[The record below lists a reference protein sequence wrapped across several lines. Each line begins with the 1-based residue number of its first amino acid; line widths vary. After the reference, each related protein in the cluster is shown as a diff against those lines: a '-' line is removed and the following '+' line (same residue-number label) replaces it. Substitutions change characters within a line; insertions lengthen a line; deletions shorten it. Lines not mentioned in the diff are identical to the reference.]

1 MKLVFKFTATIV
13 DEIEKTKGVAIENC
27 VSDNTINNLA
37 LLISKSLVNDNGS
50 VGTTRA
56 VALSKIDEYLQ
67 DKEYDKDNLLLDIVE
82 ALVND
87 GFLSRTLEVSKMRGV
102 MEKRQSMLNDQLE
115 NI

>member
-13 DEIEKTKGVAIENC
+13 DEIEKTKGLAIENC
-27 VSDNTINNLA
+27 IGDSTINNLA
-37 LLISKSLVNDNGS
+37 LIISKALVNENGNAGVS
-50 VGTTRA
+50 RA

-67 DKEYDKDNLLLDIVE
+67 ENDKDNLLLDIVE
-82 ALVND
+82 ALVEA